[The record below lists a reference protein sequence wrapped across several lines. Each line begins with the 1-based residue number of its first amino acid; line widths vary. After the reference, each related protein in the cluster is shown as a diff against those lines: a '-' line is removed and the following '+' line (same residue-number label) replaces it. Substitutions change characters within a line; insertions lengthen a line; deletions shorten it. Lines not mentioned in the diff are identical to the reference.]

1 MDLQNSKSLI
11 LFILSIYLCVY
22 RTAPIS
28 GESDNSPSFYKFSR
42 FGLLSSSG
50 LTLKS
55 KNNIFGCKFPAKPTS
70 PLNFLNLLLILSGNI
85 ERNPGPTKPSS
96 KSKKNL
102 FPCGICNK
110 QCTWRQPS
118 VACDSC
124 NIWFHQKC
132 LFMRSAVFDNLH
144 NVSWYCLKC
153 GLPNFSSELFANS
166 KSSLNCSNSFQLL
179 NSSAS
184 FENEPTP
191 IYTSTPKS
199 SSCAPKL
206 KSSTFSGLNILVIN
220 FQSFFKKRAEFSNF
234 VNELE
239 CDVVIGSETWLSPDH
254 LNSELLL
261 DDYDIFRKDRN
272 SHGGGVLLAVKKS
285 LCAEIIPSSSDTE
298 SVFCKINVK
307 GKKPIVFGSV
317 YRPPSRTDFDYSLK
331 IVSELHNIF
340 NKFKT
345 ASLWFGGDFNLPD
358 INWKTSEITGNQYP
372 HSLNSLYLDMSQ
384 DLCLDQIVNVPT
396 RGPNILDLIFT
407 NRPDIAKEPEALAGL
422 GDHECVFSKISLK
435 VFRKKPAKR
444 EILLWT
450 KADNENMINDCKTF
464 KSKFFE
470 TFDSTSNVLEIWDF
484 IKSEIQKIIQKNVPS
499 KITSSKQH
507 QPWINTKTKQ
517 LLRKKERWYSK
528 AKKLNNVT
536 TWKTYKKIKSQCQNA
551 CRQTHN
557 QYLDSIFADDT
568 SNKKLFAYV
577 KSRKQENVGI
587 PDLKSERGLPI
598 RDPKLKADLIHKQF
612 DSVFSNPSPPV
623 QAPEVNFD
631 KIPTIPDIE
640 VTSPGIRKLLEK
652 IDPHKAI
659 GPDKIPGQ
667 FLKLCAAEMADILT
681 TLFNASLS
689 QGVVPPDWKTAN
701 IVPLF
706 KKGDK
711 SNPANYRPI
720 SLTSLTCKILEHV
733 VFSNFMSHFEKFSI
747 LDDAQH
753 GFRKNRSCV
762 SQLITTLDDFAN
774 TLKNQHQTDAILLD
788 FSKAFDKVD
797 HLGLLSKLETYGIRG
812 PLLEWTSSF
821 LIGRKQSVVVD
832 GHTSSPSDV
841 LSGVPQG
848 TVLGPLF
855 FLVYINDISKGLTK
869 GTTIRL
875 FADDSLLY
883 RPIKSPKDCEIL
895 QHDLNTLQNWEKIWK
910 MEFHPGKCNL
920 LQITNKRNPI
930 DFIYNIHN
938 TPLQKVDSAKYLGV
952 VVDSKLNWKPHYSH
966 LISNCKKTLSFIR
979 RNLPKA
985 PRFVKSRCYT
995 TLVRPKAEY
1004 ASSVWDPYQKLY
1016 IDRIERI
1023 QKSAARFVTGNYKME
1038 SGNTAT
1044 NLNFLGWKTLEER
1057 RTGNK
1062 LSIFNKGLLG
1072 KIDIPTDHLK
1082 LNTRT
1087 TRRGGGGPQY
1097 TKEFSKID
1105 AHRNSFYPSVTRL
1118 YNKLPLEIR
1127 SCQDADK
1134 FADMISKI
1142 DLVALKNSLTY
1153 ID

>member
-11 LFILSIYLCVY
+11 LLILSIYLCVY

-484 IKSEIQKIIQKNVPS
+484 IKSEIQKII
-499 KITSSKQH
+499 
-507 QPWINTKTKQ
+507 
-517 LLRKKERWYSK
+517 
-528 AKKLNNVT
+528 
-536 TWKTYKKIKSQCQNA
+536 
-551 CRQTHN
+551 
-557 QYLDSIFADDT
+557 
-568 SNKKLFAYV
+568 
-577 KSRKQENVGI
+577 
-587 PDLKSERGLPI
+587 
-598 RDPKLKADLIHKQF
+598 
-612 DSVFSNPSPPV
+612 
-623 QAPEVNFD
+623 
-631 KIPTIPDIE
+631 
-640 VTSPGIRKLLEK
+640 
-652 IDPHKAI
+652 
-659 GPDKIPGQ
+659 
-667 FLKLCAAEMADILT
+667 
-681 TLFNASLS
+681 
-689 QGVVPPDWKTAN
+689 
-701 IVPLF
+701 
-706 KKGDK
+706 
-711 SNPANYRPI
+711 
-720 SLTSLTCKILEHV
+720 
-733 VFSNFMSHFEKFSI
+733 
-747 LDDAQH
+747 
-753 GFRKNRSCV
+753 
-762 SQLITTLDDFAN
+762 
-774 TLKNQHQTDAILLD
+774 
-788 FSKAFDKVD
+788 
-797 HLGLLSKLETYGIRG
+797 
-812 PLLEWTSSF
+812 
-821 LIGRKQSVVVD
+821 
-832 GHTSSPSDV
+832 
-841 LSGVPQG
+841 
-848 TVLGPLF
+848 
-855 FLVYINDISKGLTK
+855 
-869 GTTIRL
+869 
-875 FADDSLLY
+875 
-883 RPIKSPKDCEIL
+883 
-895 QHDLNTLQNWEKIWK
+895 
-910 MEFHPGKCNL
+910 
-920 LQITNKRNPI
+920 
-930 DFIYNIHN
+930 
-938 TPLQKVDSAKYLGV
+938 
-952 VVDSKLNWKPHYSH
+952 
-966 LISNCKKTLSFIR
+966 
-979 RNLPKA
+979 
-985 PRFVKSRCYT
+985 
-995 TLVRPKAEY
+995 
-1004 ASSVWDPYQKLY
+1004 
-1016 IDRIERI
+1016 
-1023 QKSAARFVTGNYKME
+1023 
-1038 SGNTAT
+1038 
-1044 NLNFLGWKTLEER
+1044 
-1057 RTGNK
+1057 
-1062 LSIFNKGLLG
+1062 
-1072 KIDIPTDHLK
+1072 
-1082 LNTRT
+1082 
-1087 TRRGGGGPQY
+1087 
-1097 TKEFSKID
+1097 
-1105 AHRNSFYPSVTRL
+1105 
-1118 YNKLPLEIR
+1118 
-1127 SCQDADK
+1127 
-1134 FADMISKI
+1134 
-1142 DLVALKNSLTY
+1142 
-1153 ID
+1153 

>member
-11 LFILSIYLCVY
+11 LLILSIYLCVY
-22 RTAPIS
+22 RIAPIS
-28 GESDNSPSFYKFSR
+28 GDSDDNSPSFYKFSR

-70 PLNFLNLLLILSGNI
+70 PLNFLNLLHILSGNI
-85 ERNPGPTKPSS
+85 ERNPGPLKPSS

-239 CDVVIGSETWLSPDH
+239 CDVVIGSETWLSSDH

-298 SVFCKINVK
+298 SVFCKINIK

-484 IKSEIQKIIQKNVPS
+484 IKSEIQKIIQNNVPS

-528 AKKLNNVT
+528 AKKINNET
-536 TWKTYKKIKSQCQNA
+536 TWKTYKKIKNQCQNA

-557 QYLDSIFADDT
+557 QYLDSIFADDA

-623 QAPEVNFD
+623 
-631 KIPTIPDIE
+631 
-640 VTSPGIRKLLEK
+640 
-652 IDPHKAI
+652 
-659 GPDKIPGQ
+659 
-667 FLKLCAAEMADILT
+667 
-681 TLFNASLS
+681 
-689 QGVVPPDWKTAN
+689 
-701 IVPLF
+701 
-706 KKGDK
+706 
-711 SNPANYRPI
+711 
-720 SLTSLTCKILEHV
+720 
-733 VFSNFMSHFEKFSI
+733 
-747 LDDAQH
+747 
-753 GFRKNRSCV
+753 
-762 SQLITTLDDFAN
+762 
-774 TLKNQHQTDAILLD
+774 
-788 FSKAFDKVD
+788 
-797 HLGLLSKLETYGIRG
+797 
-812 PLLEWTSSF
+812 
-821 LIGRKQSVVVD
+821 
-832 GHTSSPSDV
+832 
-841 LSGVPQG
+841 
-848 TVLGPLF
+848 
-855 FLVYINDISKGLTK
+855 
-869 GTTIRL
+869 
-875 FADDSLLY
+875 
-883 RPIKSPKDCEIL
+883 
-895 QHDLNTLQNWEKIWK
+895 
-910 MEFHPGKCNL
+910 
-920 LQITNKRNPI
+920 
-930 DFIYNIHN
+930 
-938 TPLQKVDSAKYLGV
+938 
-952 VVDSKLNWKPHYSH
+952 
-966 LISNCKKTLSFIR
+966 
-979 RNLPKA
+979 
-985 PRFVKSRCYT
+985 
-995 TLVRPKAEY
+995 
-1004 ASSVWDPYQKLY
+1004 
-1016 IDRIERI
+1016 
-1023 QKSAARFVTGNYKME
+1023 
-1038 SGNTAT
+1038 
-1044 NLNFLGWKTLEER
+1044 
-1057 RTGNK
+1057 
-1062 LSIFNKGLLG
+1062 
-1072 KIDIPTDHLK
+1072 
-1082 LNTRT
+1082 
-1087 TRRGGGGPQY
+1087 
-1097 TKEFSKID
+1097 
-1105 AHRNSFYPSVTRL
+1105 
-1118 YNKLPLEIR
+1118 
-1127 SCQDADK
+1127 
-1134 FADMISKI
+1134 
-1142 DLVALKNSLTY
+1142 
-1153 ID
+1153 